1 MHALL
6 QRRACDTSSRNVATR
21 CHAREAQ
28 RARRVSNTREE
39 GALHWSSRGAAWFA
53 LVRKF
58 DETNFCSQATCKSR
72 ACTRV
77 RPTYMYQPAVI
88 HAESLGRTKE
98 REHNVCKPWSAEMAS
113 RAERDALNLQEVRDF
128 LSRIGLKQC
137 TDSILNDGL
146 YISMSLLRYA
156 TYKELLECKGITPV
170 QAVTV
175 LTSLGATAPRM
186 DASTAELLNA
196 AGVEAGIDALAYA
209 GCTSIRALRGKT
221 LDQLVLLGLP
231 PEQAERLCSSL
242 TFVDDSGHSLL
253 VSATLEPSAE
263 SAADE
268 RSQQAG
274 LQAFPVPAP
283 SEMPADAEVASAPA
297 RTTSAKSVAERI
309 GLDPAFY
316 SSDEDDRPKPWP
328 KHEYEDDDEDDRPKD
343 EVEDDLIGRRA
354 KSSREKP
361 RLKPILLVAV
371 WLLVATLVSGGLFVY
386 ATSASGRSAPVLLL
400 SVDTPNATEPA
411 GATGGHRG
419 KGRGKGSGRGM
430 KRKGATASSGR
441 RRNVTWAM
449 EI

>member
-1 MHALL
+1 MAVDALL
-6 QRRACDTSSRNVATR
+6 LPRAVGRRDVCSSAVPDGLLSILSPARPGAHPGLTAFRAAEGTLETERN
-21 CHAREAQ
+21 
-28 RARRVSNTREE
+28 
-39 GALHWSSRGAAWFA
+39 
-53 LVRKF
+53 
-58 DETNFCSQATCKSR
+58 
-72 ACTRV
+72 
-77 RPTYMYQPAVI
+77 
-88 HAESLGRTKE
+88 EST
-98 REHNVCKPWSAEMAS
+98 NVCTTVVRMAS

-128 LSRIGLKQC
+128 LSRIGLKQI
-137 TDSILNDGL
+137 TDTILNDGL

-170 QAVTV
+170 QAVTI
-175 LTSLGATAPRM
+175 LTSLGATAPRL
-186 DASTAELLNA
+186 DASTAELLKA
-196 AGVEAGIDALAYA
+196 AGVDAGIDALAYA

-231 PEQAERLCSSL
+231 AEQAERLCSSL
-242 TFVDDSGHSLL
+242 TFVDDSGQSLL

-263 SAADE
+263 DAADE
-268 RSQQAG
+268 RSLQAG

-283 SEMPADAEVASAPA
+283 SETPADAEVASAPS

-309 GLDPAFY
+309 GLDSAFS

-354 KSSREKP
+354 KPSREKP
-361 RLKPILLVAV
+361 RSLVAV
-371 WLLVATLVSGGLFVY
+371 LLLVATLVSGGLFVY

-411 GATGGHRG
+411 GATAATGGHRG

-449 EI
+449 ES

>member
-1 MHALL
+1 MV
-6 QRRACDTSSRNVATR
+6 VAW
-21 CHAREAQ
+21 C
-28 RARRVSNTREE
+28 RVVC
-39 GALHWSSRGAAWFA
+39 A
-53 LVRKF
+53 RKF

-72 ACTRV
+72 TCTRV
-77 RPTYMYQPAVI
+77 RPTYQPAVLL
-88 HAESLGRTKE
+88 AESLGRTKE
-98 REHNVCKPWSAEMAS
+98 REHNVCKPWSAQMAS

-274 LQAFPVPAP
+274 LQAFPVPVP
-283 SEMPADAEVASAPA
+283 SETPADGEVATAPA
-297 RTTSAKSVAERI
+297 RTESVAERI
-309 GLDPAFY
+309 GMDSA
-316 SSDEDDRPKPWP
+316 SDDEDEDDRPKPWP
-328 KHEYEDDDEDDRPKD
+328 KHEDEDDDEEDRPKD
-343 EVEDDLIGRRA
+343 EDEDDLIGRRA
-354 KSSREKP
+354 KPRREKP
-361 RLKPILLVAV
+361 RLLFAV
-371 WLLVATLVSGGLFVY
+371 LLLVATLVSGGLFVY

-430 KRKGATASSGR
+430 KRKGATASSGQG
-441 RRNVTWAM
+441 
-449 EI
+449 

>member
-1 MHALL
+1 MRVHKG
-6 QRRACDTSSRNVATR
+6 
-21 CHAREAQ
+21 
-28 RARRVSNTREE
+28 RARRFVVFLSPARPGAHPGLTAFRAAE
-39 GALHWSSRGAAWFA
+39 GTL
-53 LVRKF
+53 
-58 DETNFCSQATCKSR
+58 ETERN
-72 ACTRV
+72 
-77 RPTYMYQPAVI
+77 
-88 HAESLGRTKE
+88 EST
-98 REHNVCKPWSAEMAS
+98 NVCTTVVRMAS

-128 LSRIGLKQC
+128 LSRIGLNQI
-137 TDSILNDGL
+137 TDTILNDGL

-170 QAVTV
+170 QAVTI
-175 LTSLGATAPRM
+175 LTSLGATAPRL

-196 AGVEAGIDALAYA
+196 AGVDAGIDALAYA

-231 PEQAERLCSSL
+231 AEQAERLCSSL
-242 TFVDDSGHSLL
+242 TFVDDSGQSLL

-263 SAADE
+263 DAADE
-268 RSQQAG
+268 RNLQAG

-283 SEMPADAEVASAPA
+283 SETPADAEVASAPA

-309 GLDPAFY
+309 GLDSAFS

-354 KSSREKP
+354 KPSREKP
-361 RLKPILLVAV
+361 RSLVAV
-371 WLLVATLVSGGLFVY
+371 LLLVATLVSGGLFVY

-411 GATGGHRG
+411 GATAATGGHRGKGRGKKRKGATAFASNSTEPAGATGATGGHRG

-449 EI
+449 ES

>member
-1 MHALL
+1 MPILVWTDLL
-6 QRRACDTSSRNVATR
+6 CTTV
-21 CHAREAQ
+21 
-28 RARRVSNTREE
+28 
-39 GALHWSSRGAAWFA
+39 
-53 LVRKF
+53 VR
-58 DETNFCSQATCKSR
+58 
-72 ACTRV
+72 
-77 RPTYMYQPAVI
+77 
-88 HAESLGRTKE
+88 
-98 REHNVCKPWSAEMAS
+98 MAS

-128 LSRIGLKQC
+128 LSRIGLNQI

-170 QAVTV
+170 QAVTI

-186 DASTAELLNA
+186 DASTVELLNA
-196 AGVEAGIDALAYA
+196 AGVDAGIDALAYA

-231 PEQAERLCSSL
+231 AEQAERLCSSL
-242 TFVDDSGHSLL
+242 TFVDDSGQSLL

-263 SAADE
+263 NAADE
-268 RSQQAG
+268 RSLQAG

-309 GLDPAFY
+309 GLDPAFS

-354 KSSREKP
+354 KPSREKP

-411 GATGGHRG
+411 GATGATGGHRG

-449 EI
+449 ES